1 MKKARRSV
9 PAFLLMMLAGA
20 VIGSAL
26 WSFLSPYLPG
36 VLTQSFQ
43 IGSTGGPWKLDLVFI
58 VLTFGAVLSLN
69 IGSLIG
75 IIVAIVVFYN
85 L

>member
-1 MKKARRSV
+1 MKAKRSV
-9 PAFLLMMLAGA
+9 PVMLLMMLAGA

-26 WSFLSPYLPG
+26 WSFLSPYLPE
-36 VLTQSFQ
+36 VLTKSFSV
-43 IGSTGGPWKLDLVFI
+43 GSTAGPWKLDLIFI

-75 IIVAIVVFYN
+75 IIIAIVVFYN

>member
-1 MKKARRSV
+1 MKKASRSV
-9 PAFLLMMLAGA
+9 SVFLLMMLAGA
-20 VIGSAL
+20 VIGSAI
-26 WSFLSPYLPG
+26 WSFLSPYLPAA
-36 VLTQSFQ
+36 LTKSFQ
-43 IGSTGGPWKLDLVFI
+43 IGSTGGAWNLDLLFI